1 MEGLDGTELNRV
13 YNAPTALDHDLE
25 RTKGLEPWDAQ
36 CRHQSLLAEF
46 RKYVVGPIPVDAFI
60 QNAVGKVYWGTDERM
75 RMSATNAFRSV
86 PHSADTAD
94 QIYEPLLVAL
104 NKRTKHKSR
113 CPGFVFVNTARR
125 STHPARP
132 GFAKPHVSCFTRR
145 NVEAVQRLDR
155 HSRSEL
161 GYAELIIQV
170 TPDVIRDYFT
180 DPPSGLHGERR
191 AAFELISQWEDR
203 QTKREVTDAFALH
216 LALVTEIFARQYR
229 NGFFSISLTGSRA
242 RLLRWDRA
250 GCLVSEAFDI
260 REHPEHLC
268 YFLWRFSRTIDEM
281 RGHDI
286 TVSPAT
292 LQQELQFRDVVREY
306 VRSQLEL
313 EGDALDKA
321 VSQHYCPGRAAV
333 VVIYPQHEPHSHDN
347 VWRFIISRPV
357 VSPLCLVGR
366 GTRGNW
372 AVECT
377 TSRLVFLKDTWRV
390 IDARDD
396 TAEGDFLEEL
406 NELEVRNI
414 PALFAHGDV
423 PDYVSTTHGGH
434 VVWQSTITG
443 AVAKVFERCSVA
455 GKLASVTNFQRYR
468 LAVSTVGYDLST
480 VRGTEELLHATY
492 DALTAMRDTFSKA
505 SRIHRDISLGN
516 IILVKVPGQDVR
528 RGYLI
533 DWETSDKADDAG
545 HAVHAGRAG
554 TWLFMSARMLDKHEA
569 DTKQTFLD
577 DMESLIH
584 VVTYCAL
591 RYLPHKLAKRALLN
605 TMYRYFERATQ
616 WFSDPPHGGDAKA
629 NNSLTRQLIPDVQF
643 GSDALA
649 EWITTMLQFQ
659 RPGPSRRYNYG
670 EQWTADDVD
679 VFWSEFLRT
688 HALERDNR
696 IVHDVTKDENREYN
710 ELSITPPSIQVS
722 PPMGKRSAT
731 GRNSEMP
738 SPKRARTLRSREAP
752 GPLSKGI
759 VASRVIDGRRRSER
773 IRTVQDRLQ
782 PARPVASHTR
792 RLND

>member
-13 YNAPTALDHDLE
+13 YNAPMALDHDLE

-104 NKRTKHKSR
+104 NKRTTHKSR

-170 TPDVIRDYFT
+170 TPDVTRDYFT

-191 AAFELISQWEDR
+191 AAFEFISQWEDR
-203 QTKREVTDAFALH
+203 QTKREVADAFALH

-390 IDARDD
+390 IDARDN

-423 PDYVSTTHGGH
+423 PDYVSTTDGSH

-492 DALTAMRDTFSKA
+492 DALTALRDAFSKA
-505 SRIHRDISLGN
+505 SRIHRDVSLGN
-516 IILVKVPGQDVR
+516 IILVEVPGQDVR

-545 HAVHAGRAG
+545 QAVHAGRAG
-554 TWLFMSARMLDKHEA
+554 TWLFMSARILNKHQA
-569 DTKQTFLD
+569 NTKQTFLD
-577 DMESLIH
+577 DMESLVH
-584 VVTYCAL
+584 VVTYCTSNAPPNGSIIL
-591 RYLPHKLAKRALLN
+591 R
-605 TMYRYFERATQ
+605 ME
-616 WFSDPPHGGDAKA
+616 
-629 NNSLTRQLIPDVQF
+629 F

-649 EWITTMLQFQ
+649 EWITTMLELQ
-659 RPGPSRRYNYG
+659 RPSLLKGYEYG
-670 EQWTADDVD
+670 EQWTGEGVD
-679 VFWSEFLRT
+679 AFWSEFLRT
-688 HALERDNR
+688 RALERDNR
-696 IVHDVTKDENREYN
+696 IVHDVTKGEDREYN
-710 ELSITPPSIQVS
+710 VLSITPLSIQES
-722 PPMGKRSAT
+722 PPIGKRSAT
-731 GRNSEMP
+731 ARNSEMP

-759 VASRVIDGRRRSER
+759 VSSRVIDGRRRSER
-773 IRTVQDRLQ
+773 IRTIQDRSKPTQ
-782 PARPVASHTR
+782 PVASHLLVLHGRGSATGKSSCQ
-792 RLND
+792 